1 MSVRDFENPKS
12 QPQNPKNMQK
22 LNLTISLEKY
32 ENEDELSSLEK
43 TLLAEARKAT
53 YKSYAPYS
61 KFHVGAAIL
70 LDNDQIITANNQEN
84 AAFPSGSCA
93 EQSAIFWVGANHP
106 ERKIKA
112 IAVIARPGA
121 GDDFRGV
128 SPCGACR
135 QAMLEYENRQQ
146 EPIRLLMLS
155 TDNQILIMESIGDLL
170 PLKFNEF

>member
-1 MSVRDFENPKS
+1 
-12 QPQNPKNMQK
+12 MQK

-32 ENEDELSSLEK
+32 DNEHELTPIEQQ
-43 TLLAEARKAT
+43 LLKEARKAT

-61 KFHVGAAIL
+61 KFHVGAAVL

-93 EQSAIFWVGANHP
+93 EQSAIFWIGANHP
-106 ERKIKA
+106 DRKIKA
-112 IAVIARPGA
+112 IAVIARPGS

-135 QAMLEYENRQQ
+135 QAMLEYENRQN
-146 EPIRLLMLS
+146 EPIRLLMLGS
-155 TDNQILIMESIGDLL
+155 DNQILISDSIGDLL

>member
-1 MSVRDFENPKS
+1 
-12 QPQNPKNMQK
+12 MQK

-32 ENEDELSSLEK
+32 DNEHELTPIEQQ
-43 TLLAEARKAT
+43 LLNEARKAT

-61 KFHVGAAIL
+61 KFHVGAAVL
-70 LDNDQIITANNQEN
+70 LDDDQIITANNQEN

-93 EQSAIFWVGANHP
+93 EQSAIFWIGANHP
-106 ERKIKA
+106 DRKIKA

-135 QAMLEYENRQQ
+135 QAMLEYENRQS
-146 EPIRLLMLS
+146 EPIRLLMLGS
-155 TDNQILIMESIGDLL
+155 DNQILISDSIGDLL

>member
-1 MSVRDFENPKS
+1 
-12 QPQNPKNMQK
+12 MQK

-32 ENEDELSSLEK
+32 NTETELTPIEQQ
-43 TLLAEARKAT
+43 LLTEARKAT

-61 KFHVGAAIL
+61 KFHVGAAVL
-70 LDNDQIITANNQEN
+70 LDDDQIITANNQEN

-93 EQSAIFWVGANHP
+93 EQSAIFWIGANHP
-106 ERKIKA
+106 DRKIKA

-121 GDDFRGV
+121 GDAFRGV

-135 QAMLEYENRQQ
+135 QAMLEYENRQN

-155 TDNQILIMESIGDLL
+155 SDNQILISDSIGDLL

>member
-1 MSVRDFENPKS
+1 
-12 QPQNPKNMQK
+12 MQK

-32 ENEDELSSLEK
+32 ENENELSAIEK

-121 GDDFRGV
+121 DDVFRGV

-146 EPIRLLMLS
+146 QQIRFLMLGS
-155 TDNQILIMESIGDLL
+155 DNQILVMNSIGDLL

>member
-1 MSVRDFENPKS
+1 
-12 QPQNPKNMQK
+12 MQK
-22 LNLTISLEKY
+22 LNLTITLETY
-32 ENEDELSSLEK
+32 QNDTELTASQRK
-43 TLLAEARKAT
+43 LLNEARKAT

-70 LDNDQIITANNQEN
+70 LDDDSIITANNQEN

-121 GDDFRGV
+121 GDEFRGV
-128 SPCGACR
+128 PPCGACR
-135 QAMLEYENRQQ
+135 QAMLEYEVRQA
-146 EPIRLLMLS
+146 EPIRLIMLGAK
-155 TDNQILIMESIGDLL
+155 NQILITESIGDLL
-170 PLKFNEF
+170 PLKFTDF